1 MDAMDSEPTIEPHEV
16 DPRQQTL
23 DRFFKPPKQQLS
35 FRPSREALAPR
46 ANETA
51 LAQDDIMRQQAFNKM
66 NTIASTST
74 SVSNSPGY
82 NQTSPDVDMNMDMDS
97 GSGSDGS
104 DQMPNNWAGDMSW
117 M

>member
-1 MDAMDSEPTIEPHEV
+1 MDSEPTIEPQEV

-23 DRFFKPPKQQLS
+23 HRFFKTPQQPLS

-51 LAQDDIMRQQAFNKM
+51 LAQEDIIRQQAFNQ
-66 NTIASTST
+66 THTPGSSST
-74 SVSNSPGY
+74 SVGNSPGY
-82 NQTSPDVDMNMDMDS
+82 NQMSADVDMDVDMDSGS

-104 DQMPNNWAGDMSW
+104 DQTPKNWVGDMVW